1 MAANTAPIFIKNRK
15 VAVVTIVPADTTTL
29 KTLMTADATNGSRL
43 LAINV
48 VTDDTAANVVGMY
61 VQIGGAGTSYPLGV
75 KSVALRSGDP
85 TNVSALPSVNLLDL
99 AAVAGLDPDGSLGLG
114 AGDIVKVGVQAT
126 VTAAKTVT
134 CMAIY
139 GDY

>member
-1 MAANTAPIFIKNRK
+1 MAANTSPIFIKNRK

-29 KTLMTADATNGSRL
+29 KTLMTAGSEGSRL

-61 VQIGGAGTSYPLGV
+61 VQVAGAGTNYPLGV

-114 AGDIVKVGVQAT
+114 AGDVVKVGVQAT

>member
-1 MAANTAPIFIKNRK
+1 MAANTSPIFIKNRK

-29 KTLMTADATNGSRL
+29 KTLMTAGSEGSRL

-61 VQIGGAGTSYPLGV
+61 VQIAGAGTNYPLGV

-99 AAVAGLDPDGSLGLG
+99 AAVSGLDPDGSLGLG
-114 AGDIVKVGVQAT
+114 AGDVVKVGVQAT

>member
-1 MAANTAPIFIKNRK
+1 MAANTSPIFIKNRK

-29 KTLMTADATNGSRL
+29 KTLMTAGSEGSRL

-61 VQIGGAGTSYPLGV
+61 VQVAGAGSNYPLGV

-85 TNVSALPSVNLLDL
+85 TNAAAVPSVNIMDL

-114 AGDIVKVGVQAT
+114 AGDVVKVGVQAT
-126 VTAAKTVT
+126 VTAGKTVT